1 MTIAEYGPGF
11 GPDNLRF
18 NPNGALIRVA
28 SEATPI
34 LGGQSALLTQAA
46 DPRVAEL
53 LVYTGEIQRNTLGR
67 LRLNATLGFDI
78 IHGTNAEA
86 EEAITRINNAHAN
99 PDFRRKLVRTTGA
112 HQEGK
117 PYSPMTQEAQGV
129 VAGTLIVGSV
139 EGYQRFVGPLS
150 DSDKYEYATD
160 AITGV
165 FAPMG
170 LKQQTLPETYDGIQT
185 HLETMIFDGRLAVGG
200 AAMSLMPYILL
211 EYASVPKA
219 IKNFMR
225 LQALDML
232 HPELMKQYGLKITP
246 GERKTARRRANDIKG
261 SLKYLP
267 DFMRYNPQFLVE
279 RRRANGKKVTPWQKQ
294 HPRLYSIVSSL
305 RP

>member
-1 MTIAEYGPGF
+1 MTRVEYGPGS

-18 NPNGALIRVA
+18 NPNGALIKVA

-46 DPRVAEL
+46 DPRVGEL
-53 LVYTGEIQRNTLGR
+53 LVHTGEIQRNTLGR

-78 IHGTNAEA
+78 IHGTNLEA

-99 PDFRRKLVRTTGA
+99 PDFRRRLITTTGA
-112 HQEGK
+112 HQKGK
-117 PYSPMTQEAQGV
+117 PYSPMTQESQGV

-150 DSDKYEYATD
+150 DSEKDEYSKD
-160 AITGV
+160 AISGV

-170 LKQQTLPETYDGIQT
+170 LRPGTIPDNYDGIQT
-185 HLETMIFDGRLAVGG
+185 HLEIMVYNGRLAVGD
-200 AAMSLMPYILL
+200 AAMSLLPYILL
-211 EYASVPKA
+211 EHASVPKA
-219 IKNFMR
+219 VKNFMR

-232 HPELMKQYGLKITP
+232 HPELVKQYGLKITP
-246 GERKTARRRANDIKG
+246 GERKTARRRADDIKG
-261 SLKYLP
+261 SLKHLP

-279 RRRANGKKVTPWQKQ
+279 RRRANGEEVTPWQKQ

>member
-1 MTIAEYGPGF
+1 MPNVEYGPDS
-11 GPDNLRF
+11 GPNNLRF

-34 LGGQSALLTQAA
+34 LSGQGALLTQAA

-86 EEAITRINNAHAN
+86 EEAITRINKAHAN
-99 PDFRRKLVRTTGA
+99 PDFRRRLVTTTGA
-112 HQEGK
+112 HREGQ
-117 PYSPMTQEAQGV
+117 PYSPMTQESQGV

-150 DSDKYEYATD
+150 DPEKDEYAKD

-165 FAPMG
+165 FSPMG
-170 LKQQTLPETYDGIQT
+170 LKPETLPQTYDGIQT

-219 IKNFMR
+219 IKDFMR

-232 HPELMKQYGLKITP
+232 HPELMRQYGLKITP
-246 GERKTARRRANDIKG
+246 GERKASRRRAEDIK
-261 SLKYLP
+261 KAVRHMP
-267 DFMRYNPQFLVE
+267 DFMRYNPQFLTE
-279 RRRANGKKVTPWQKQ
+279 RRRAKGEEVTPWQER
-294 HPRLYSIVSSL
+294 HPRLYSLLHPSKS
-305 RP
+305 

>member
-1 MTIAEYGPGF
+1 MNRAEYGPNS
-11 GPDNLRF
+11 GPNNLRF
-18 NPNGALIRVA
+18 NPSGALIRVA
-28 SEATPI
+28 SEAAPI

-46 DPRVAEL
+46 DPRVGEL
-53 LVYTGEIQRNTLGR
+53 LVHTGEIQRNTLGR

-86 EEAITRINNAHAN
+86 EEALTRINNVHAN
-99 PDFRRKLVRTTGA
+99 PNFRRKLTTTTGA

-117 PYSPMTQEAQGV
+117 SYSPMTQEAQGV

-150 DSDKYEYATD
+150 DSERNEYAKD
-160 AITGV
+160 AVSGV

-170 LKQQTLPETYDGIQT
+170 LKPKTLPETYDGIQI
-185 HLETMIFDGRLAVGG
+185 HLETMIYDGRLAVGD

-211 EYASVPKA
+211 EHASVPRA

-232 HPELMKQYGLKITP
+232 HPELMRQYGLKITT
-246 GERKTARRRANDIKG
+246 GERKTARRRADDIKKA
-261 SLKYLP
+261 LPHMP
-267 DFMRYNPQFLVE
+267 DFMRHNPQFLTE
-279 RRRANGKKVTPWQKQ
+279 RRRANGDTITPWQTQ
-294 HPRLYSIVSSL
+294 HPRLYSILTSL